1 MRFDNY
7 YVSEYRRVL
16 DNIKV
21 NEDKLVR
28 FAENIEKNMEVA
40 KSEETKK
47 IIIASAAM
55 AAVGFGVG
63 VALYRRK

>member
-40 KSEETKK
+40 KSEETKR
-47 IIIASAAM
+47 IVIASAAV

-63 VALYRRK
+63 MALRRRK

>member
-28 FAENIEKNMEVA
+28 FAENIEKNIEVA
-40 KSEETKK
+40 KTEETKK
-47 IIIASAAM
+47 IVIASAAV

-63 VALYRRK
+63 VALHRRK

>member
-28 FAENIEKNMEVA
+28 FAENIEKNIEVA
-40 KSEETKK
+40 KAEETKK
-47 IIIASAAM
+47 IVIASAAVV
-55 AAVGFGVG
+55 AVGVGVG
-63 VALYRRK
+63 VALRRRR

>member
-28 FAENIEKNMEVA
+28 FAENIEKNIEVA
-40 KSEETKK
+40 KTEGTKR
-47 IIIASAAM
+47 IVIASAAV
-55 AAVGFGVG
+55 AAVGVGVG
-63 VALYRRK
+63 VALHRRK

>member
-7 YVSEYRRVL
+7 YVSEYKRVL

-28 FAENIEKNMEVA
+28 LAENVEKNVSTA
-40 KSEETKK
+40 KSDETRKMA
-47 IIIASAAM
+47 IASAAVV
-55 AAVGFGVG
+55 ALGVG
-63 VALYRRK
+63 VGLAVRKRR